1 MLTAERFLAPSAAAV
16 ASIPWSRKRTA
27 PDTNHSDEEPD
38 MADQY
43 STIAPTLTSPALDA
57 AAVIPNDTND
67 LPNISRALY
76 VGGAGD
82 IAVEMMS
89 GASVTL
95 RAVPGGALVP
105 LRARRVLSAGT
116 TATNIVA
123 MW

>member
-1 MLTAERFLAPSAAAV
+1 
-16 ASIPWSRKRTA
+16 
-27 PDTNHSDEEPD
+27 

-57 AAVIPNDTND
+57 AAVTPDDTTD
-67 LPNISRALY
+67 LPNVSRALY
-76 VGGAGD
+76 VGGTGD
-82 IAVEMMS
+82 LAVEMVS
-89 GASVTL
+89 GAPVVL

>member
-1 MLTAERFLAPSAAAV
+1 
-16 ASIPWSRKRTA
+16 
-27 PDTNHSDEEPD
+27 

-43 STIAPTLTSPALDA
+43 SNIAPTLTSPALDA
-57 AAVIPNDTND
+57 AAVIPDDTDD
-67 LPNISRALY
+67 LPNITRALY

-89 GASVTL
+89 GSSVVL

-116 TATNIVA
+116 TATHIVA